1 MSSLGERVFFSPYL
15 SSRRHIIRTRPPIFA
30 VQYIKIFRT
39 SSRALRRLA
48 RQQQRQLQEAHLA
61 GMRQP
66 REEVAEVGT
75 EEEEKEKK
83 EAVAVIKF
91 RRPRCVGAAAETDI
105 RIRRT
110 ASG

>member
-1 MSSLGERVFFSPYL
+1 MT
-15 SSRRHIIRTRPPIFA
+15 H
-30 VQYIKIFRT
+30 
-39 SSRALRRLA
+39 
-48 RQQQRQLQEAHLA
+48 
-61 GMRQP
+61 P

-91 RRPRCVGAAAETDI
+91 RRPRFVGAAAETDI